1 MSVYASTLG
10 TLWLTL
16 ESYGVDPCTV
26 IDAAH
31 FRPGKSSSSTQR
43 ISFEDFDA
51 ALEHAEALVGDPAI
65 GIRIAQY
72 ASPSHYGALGYA
84 WMASYSLRNALRRLQ
99 RFRHMYNESA
109 DFWVTEETDRVVITL
124 GATRQ
129 SRAPNLL
136 GDGEVAS
143 ILHWSRLIYGQDLMP
158 IDVTLKRPE
167 PANLAPWFEYFGP
180 CVQFGQEEFSLAI
193 SASDADWP
201 LTGANRELVVMHE
214 EIIQRHLVKL
224 NRDNILNRARLGIM
238 EHLPEGRVTE
248 NDLAQIL
255 NMSKRT
261 LHRKLRENDETF
273 RSLLTEVRRDLAEHY
288 IHNANYSMTD
298 ISFLLGYA
306 DSCVFSRAFR
316 KWFGRS
322 PTQERERTQAD

>member
-10 TLWLTL
+10 TLWLML
-16 ESYGVDPCTV
+16 ESYGVDPCLV

-31 FRPGKSSSSTQR
+31 FRPGKPSSPTKR

-51 ALEHAEALVGDPAI
+51 TLEHAEALVGDPAI

-84 WMASYSLRNALRRLQ
+84 WMASSSLRSALKRLQ
-99 RFRHMYNESA
+99 RYRHMYSELANFRLA
-109 DFWVTEETDRVVITL
+109 EETDRVVLTV
-124 GATRQ
+124 ATTRQ
-129 SRAPNLL
+129 SCVPNLL
-136 GDGEVAS
+136 GDAEVAS
-143 ILHWSRLIYGQDLMP
+143 ILHWYRLIYGQDLMP

-167 PANLAPWFEYFGP
+167 PADLTPWFEYFGP
-180 CVQFGQEEFSLAI
+180 CLQFGQEKFSLAI
-193 SASDADWP
+193 SASDADRP

-224 NRDNILNRARLGIM
+224 GPNNILNRARLGIM

-248 NDLAQIL
+248 NDLAQTL

-288 IHNANYSMTD
+288 IHNANYNMTD
-298 ISFLLGYA
+298 ISLLLGYA
-306 DSCVFSRAFR
+306 DSSVFSRAFR
-316 KWFGRS
+316 QWFGRS
-322 PTQERERTQAD
+322 PTQVRERIRAA